1 MKKYVNEI
9 YNIPLKQNAATKAR
23 TTERKKEDYLK
34 AAELTMGCVREACRK
49 AHISHAT
56 YYNYMREDPEF
67 AKKVDAIREAQKDF
81 VEDAL
86 IKKIAEG
93 DTKAILWAS
102 KCLLKDRGYNEK
114 TQIDVNMPTEY
125 VLKFG
130 EGGSDE

>member
-1 MKKYVNEI
+1 MKKYVSDI

-23 TTERKKEDYLK
+23 TTERMKEDYLK

-56 YYNYMREDPEF
+56 YYNYIKNDPEF
-67 AKKVDAIREAQKDF
+67 AAKVEEIREAQKDF

-86 IKKIAEG
+86 IKKIAQG

-114 TQIDVNMPTEY
+114 TQIDVNVPTEY
-125 VLKFG
+125 VLNFG
-130 EGGSDE
+130 GNGEDE

>member
-1 MKKYVNEI
+1 MKKYVGNI

-23 TTERKKEDYLK
+23 TTEKMKEDYLK

-56 YYNYMREDPEF
+56 YYNYMKEDPEF
-67 AKKVDAIREAQKDF
+67 AAKVDAIREAQKDF

-86 IKKIAEG
+86 IKKIADG
-93 DTKAILWAS
+93 DTKAIIFAS

-114 TQIDVNMPTEY
+114 QQIDVNLPTEY
-125 VLKFG
+125 VLNF
-130 EGGSDE
+130 GGSDE